1 MIKVDARGE
10 LCPIPVIKAKKALK
24 EIEKDGVIQVVVDNE
39 IAKENLEKM
48 AKEMGYKYEGEKLGE
63 DHYEV
68 KIIKGE
74 GEEEAKEVLITK
86 GNISS
91 TAIVISS
98 DKMGEGNEELGTI
111 LMKAFIYT
119 LTETET
125 LPTCILF
132 YNGGAK
138 LTTKT
143 SAVLEDLKKLEEQGV
158 EILTCGTCLNY
169 YGLTEELAVGSVT
182 NMYSIVEK
190 MNSSHKIIK
199 P

>member
-24 EIEKDGVIQVVVDNE
+24 EIEKDGVIQVTVDNE

-48 AKEMGYKYEGEKLGE
+48 AKEMGYKYDGEKLGE

-68 KIIKGE
+68 KIVKGE
-74 GEEEAKEVLITK
+74 GELEKEEDIVTKESV
-86 GNISS
+86 S
-91 TAIVISS
+91 TTTIVISS
-98 DKMGEGNEELGTI
+98 DKMGEGNEELGSI
-111 LMKAFIYT
+111 LMKNFIYT

-125 LPTCILF
+125 LPKYILF

-138 LTTKT
+138 LPTKT

-158 EILTCGTCLNY
+158 EILTCGACLNY
-169 YGLTEELAVGSVT
+169 YGLTEELSVGSVT

-190 MNSSHKIIK
+190 MNSSTKIIK

>member
-1 MIKVDARGE
+1 MIKIDAKGE

-24 EIEKDGVIQVVVDNE
+24 EIEDNGTVKIAVDNE

-48 AKEMGYKYEGEKLGE
+48 AKEMGFKYKSEKINE

-68 KIIKGE
+68 KIVKGE
-74 GEEEAKEVLITK
+74 EAIEKEEVTPTKEKT
-86 GNISS
+86 GN
-91 TAIVISS
+91 TAVVISS
-98 DKMGEGNEELGTI
+98 NKMGEGNEELGAI

-119 LTETET
+119 LTETED
-125 LPTCILF
+125 LPNCILF

-138 LTTKT
+138 LTIKD
-143 SAVLEDLKKLEEQGV
+143 SPVLEDLKRLEEQGV

-169 YGLTEELAVGSVT
+169 YGITEVLAVGAVT

-190 MNSSHKIIK
+190 MNSADKLIK

>member
-24 EIEKDGVIQVVVDNE
+24 EIDKDGVIQVVVDNE

-48 AKEMGYKYEGEKLGE
+48 AKEMGYQYDGEKLSE

-74 GEEEAKEVLITK
+74 GDLEKEEVFVTKESV
-86 GNISS
+86 SS
-91 TAIVISS
+91 TSIVISS
-98 DKMGEGNEELGTI
+98 DKMGEGNEELGSI

-125 LPTCILF
+125 LPKYILF

-138 LTTKT
+138 LTIKT
-143 SAVLEDLKKLEEQGV
+143 SPVIEDLKKLEEQGV

-169 YGLTEELAVGSVT
+169 YGITEELAVGSVT
-182 NMYSIVEK
+182 NMYSIVDK
-190 MNSSHKIIK
+190 MNSSDKIIK